1 METQLT
7 FNYLDPQLSFAHLDP
22 SWDVCIYSRP
32 EKT

>member
-7 FNYLDPQLSFAHLDP
+7 FNYLDPQLTFAHLDP